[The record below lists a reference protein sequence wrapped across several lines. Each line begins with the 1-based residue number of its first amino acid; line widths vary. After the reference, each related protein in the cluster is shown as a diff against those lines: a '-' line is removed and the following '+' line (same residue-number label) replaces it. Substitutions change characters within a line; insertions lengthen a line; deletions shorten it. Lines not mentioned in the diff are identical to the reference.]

1 MMKLS
6 ETQVR
11 VLVAFLSRDVDAQIV
26 LEEDELGPSLTVQTG
41 DEELTL
47 DLDGSGIRGYKEG
60 PWYLFKQ
67 TSGGVKVE
75 GVAPDWLL
83 PVIQ

>member
-1 MMKLS
+1 MKLS

-11 VLVAFLSRDVDAQIV
+11 VLVAFLSRDGEAQII
-26 LEEDELGPSLTVQTG
+26 LEEDELGPSLTIQTSG
-41 DEELTL
+41 EDLTL
-47 DLDGSGIRGYKEG
+47 DLDGSGIRGYKDG

-67 TSGGVKVE
+67 VSGGFKVE

>member
-1 MMKLS
+1 MKLS

-11 VLVAFLSRDVDAQIV
+11 VLVAFLSRDVEAQIV
-26 LEEDELGPSLTVQTG
+26 LEEDELGPSLTIQTS
-41 DEELTL
+41 DEDLTL

-67 TSGGVKVE
+67 ASGGVKVE
-75 GVAPDWLL
+75 GAVPDWLL

>member
-11 VLVAFLSRDVDAQIV
+11 VLVAFLSRNVEAQIV
-26 LEEDELGPSLTVQTG
+26 LEEDELSPSLTIQTS
-41 DEELTL
+41 DEDLTL
-47 DLDGSGIRGYKEG
+47 DLDGSGIRGYKDG
-60 PWYLFKQ
+60 YWYLFKQ
-67 TSGGVKVE
+67 ASGGVKVE